1 MSTNATHIA
10 EIEALL
16 EFYAAN
22 GVDCA
27 LDDQPHDRFAEM
39 REARE
44 ARMAAMAQSHNAV
57 QNNAQINQ
65 QTSPQRPPATSSTAR
80 APVRTTTQTVPDA
93 ANVDAARKLANAAT
107 TLNDLHAALG
117 QFDGCNL
124 KRTAKNLVFADG
136 NPTAQIMLIG
146 DAPGRDEDIEG
157 IPFAGATGELLNNM
171 LAAIGLDRATDVY
184 IANVVPW
191 RPPGNRTPT
200 DQETAMCL
208 PFIQR
213 QIALVNP
220 DIVVPLGG
228 TAAKQLLQTSESILK
243 LRGKKH
249 PYSLGERE
257 IDAFAILHP
266 AYLLRQPAQKRLA
279 WQDLQMLKKH
289 LEEIGPK
296 KA

>member
-1 MSTNATHIA
+1 M
-10 EIEALL
+10 EALL

-27 LDDQPHDRFAEM
+27 IDDEPHDRFAEM

-44 ARMAAMAQSHNAV
+44 ARMAAMTQNHHAA

-65 QTSPQRPPATSSTAR
+65 QSSPQSAPNTSSPQAAPAR
-80 APVRTTTQTVPDA
+80 VATQTVPDA
-93 ANVDAARKLANAAT
+93 ANVEAARKLANAAN
-107 TLNDLHAALG
+107 TLEDLHAALE

-124 KRTAKNLVFADG
+124 KRTAKSLVFADG
-136 NPTAQIMLIG
+136 NPNAKIMLVG

-157 IPFAGATGELLNNM
+157 VPFAGATGELLNKM

-184 IANVVPW
+184 ISNFVPW
-191 RPPGNRTPT
+191 RPPGNRAPT
-200 DQETAMCL
+200 SQEIELCR
-208 PFIQR
+208 PFIER

-220 DIVVPLGG
+220 DILVPLGG
-228 TAAKQLLQTSESILK
+228 DATKQLLQTTNGILK

-249 PYSLGERE
+249 PYTLGERK
-257 IDAFAILHP
+257 IDAIATLHP

-279 WQDLQMLKKH
+279 WQDLQMLKKC
-289 LEEIGPK
+289 LEEIGSK

>member
-1 MSTNATHIA
+1 MTTNATHIA
-10 EIEALL
+10 EMEALL

-27 LDDQPHDRFAEM
+27 MDDEPHDRFAEM
-39 REARE
+39 RKARE
-44 ARMAAMAQSHNAV
+44 ARMAAMSQSHHAS
-57 QNNAQINQ
+57 QNNTQLNQ
-65 QTSPQRPPATSSTAR
+65 PSSPRLAPNASGAPQAPAR
-80 APVRTTTQTVPDA
+80 ATTQAVPDA
-93 ANVDAARKLANAAT
+93 ANVETARSLANAAN
-107 TLNDLHAALG
+107 TLEDLHTAFS

-124 KRTAKNLVFADG
+124 KRTAKSLVFADG
-136 NPTAQIMLIG
+136 NPNAQIMLVG

-157 IPFAGATGELLNNM
+157 VPFAGKTGELLTKM
-171 LAAIGLDRATDVY
+171 LAAIGLNRATDVY

-220 DIVVPLGG
+220 DILVPLGG
-228 TAAKQLLQTSESILK
+228 TAVKQLLQTSESILK

-249 PYSLGERE
+249 TYSLGERE

-279 WQDLQMLKKH
+279 WHDLQMLKKR

>member
-1 MSTNATHIA
+1 MA
-10 EIEALL
+10 EMEALL

-27 LDDQPHDRFAEM
+27 IDDEPHDRFAEM

-44 ARMAAMAQSHNAV
+44 AKMAAMTQNHHAA

-65 QTSPQRPPATSSTAR
+65 QSSPHPTPTASSAPRAPAR
-80 APVRTTTQTVPDA
+80 AITQTVPDA
-93 ANVDAARKLANAAT
+93 SNAEAAHKLANAAN
-107 TLNDLHAALG
+107 TLEDLYAALE

-124 KRTAKNLVFADG
+124 KRTAKSLVFADG
-136 NPTAQIMLIG
+136 NPNAQIMLVG

-157 IPFAGATGELLNNM
+157 VPFAGKTGELLNKM
-171 LAAIGLDRATDVY
+171 LAAIGLDRAADVY

-191 RPPGNRTPT
+191 RPPGNRAPT

-220 DIVVPLGG
+220 DILVPLGG
-228 TAAKQLLQTSESILK
+228 TSVKQLLQTNESILK

-249 PYSLGERE
+249 TYLLGERE

-279 WQDLQMLKKH
+279 WHDLQMLKKR

>member
-1 MSTNATHIA
+1 M
-10 EIEALL
+10 EALL
-16 EFYAAN
+16 EFYVAN

-27 LDDQPHDRFAEM
+27 LDIEPHDRFAEM
-39 REARE
+39 RKARE
-44 ARMAAMAQSHNAV
+44 ARMAAMTQNHHAT

-65 QTSPQRPPATSSTAR
+65 QSSPQQASNASSTQAAPAR
-80 APVRTTTQTVPDA
+80 SATQTVPDA
-93 ANVDAARKLANAAT
+93 ANVEAARKLANAAN
-107 TLNDLHAALG
+107 TLEDLHTALE

-124 KRTAKNLVFADG
+124 KRTAKSLVFADG
-136 NPTAQIMLIG
+136 NPNAQIMLVG

-157 IPFAGATGELLNNM
+157 VPFAGKTGELLNKM
-171 LAAIGLDRATDVY
+171 LVAIGLDRASDVY

-191 RPPGNRTPT
+191 RPPGNRAPT

-220 DIVVPLGG
+220 DILVPLGG
-228 TAAKQLLQTSESILK
+228 TSAKQLLQTSENILK
-243 LRGKKH
+243 LRAKRH
-249 PYSLGERE
+249 PYAIGERE
-257 IDAFAILHP
+257 IDAITTLHP
-266 AYLLRQPAQKRLA
+266 IQLLRQPAQKRLA
-279 WQDLQMLKKH
+279 WHDLQMLKKR